1 MLGKKANGAVGGG
14 QTLNTIIG
22 RGTVFEG
29 VMKVDNSVRIDGI
42 FKGELSC
49 SGTLTISQSGEAYAH
64 LEGKDIYVNGI
75 VRGTVRADKVRLDNQ
90 ARFIGDVY
98 TNALAVS
105 EGAVFHGSCAMET
118 ADEVKEPEKAV
129 KAQKATVLPLEG
141 RPKGEGRADALTQN
155 LERAPADDANV
166 AQR

>member
-1 MLGKKANGAVGGG
+1 MLGKKNNGAVGSG

-49 SGTLTISQSGEAYAH
+49 SGTLTVSQSGEAYAL

-90 ARFIGDVY
+90 ARFIGDVC

-118 ADEVKEPEKAV
+118 ADEVKEPETAQ

-141 RPKGEGRADALTQN
+141 KPRGEGADALTKS
-155 LERAPADDANV
+155 LERAPADDTHV
-166 AQR
+166 AQK